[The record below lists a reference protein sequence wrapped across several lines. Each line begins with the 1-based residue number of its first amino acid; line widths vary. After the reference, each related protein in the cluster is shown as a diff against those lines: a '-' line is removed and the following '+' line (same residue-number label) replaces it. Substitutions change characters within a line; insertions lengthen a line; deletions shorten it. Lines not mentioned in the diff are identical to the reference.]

1 MNVDARHAVGGRA
14 QPLVNAARNETGV
27 MRQCVGQGQDSHG
40 LGCIDNQV
48 LLMMGTI
55 VSDNG
60 QINALPRGPMDGW

>member
-14 QPLVNAARNETGV
+14 QPLVNTAGNETGV
-27 MRQCVGQGQDSHG
+27 MRQCAGQGHDSHG
-40 LGCIDNQV
+40 LGGIDNQV